1 MLLFHNKFINSY
13 VGGLV
18 DIILGNFQILFFL
31 FLCYVKGE
39 GESISTRIFKKI
51 LLIKDKPYM
60 LDFQELLYLF
70 QCFLIWTKLVSWAI
84 ALLLIFSGLIFFLRI
99 STFSDDNILPET
111 GIGYD
116 VTKSWTLSLI
126 GSLGLAVVFLY

>member
-1 MLLFHNKFINSY
+1 
-13 VGGLV
+13 
-18 DIILGNFQILFFL
+18 
-31 FLCYVKGE
+31 
-39 GESISTRIFKKI
+39 
-51 LLIKDKPYM
+51 
-60 LDFQELLYLF
+60 
-70 QCFLIWTKLVSWAI
+70 LVSWAI